1 MPYSLTY
8 SLTHL
13 LTHILTHLLTYS
25 LPLLLTHSLTYS
37 LTHSLSYSLTHS
49 LTHLGW
55 GGDTGPIM
63 YNTMKA
69 LEMNTPMELAPV
81 KLGKRSMPPHYENYH
96 GWQYT
101 FGYCNHTRY

>member
-1 MPYSLTY
+1 
-8 SLTHL
+8 
-13 LTHILTHLLTYS
+13 
-25 LPLLLTHSLTYS
+25 
-37 LTHSLSYSLTHS
+37 
-49 LTHLGW
+49 
-55 GGDTGPIM
+55 M